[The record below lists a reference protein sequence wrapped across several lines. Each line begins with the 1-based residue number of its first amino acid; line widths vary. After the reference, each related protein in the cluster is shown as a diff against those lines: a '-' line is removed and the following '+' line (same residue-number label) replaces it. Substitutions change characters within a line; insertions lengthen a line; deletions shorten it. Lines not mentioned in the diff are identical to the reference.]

1 MSSSDPS
8 SSPTDP
14 ALLQACSAMI
24 LDRLSQVVTEALTR
38 ISDDLT
44 AEALRADRQERR
56 ELLLDA
62 VLLVRESRSDIEARF
77 RRSFN
82 EVFQARMFPA
92 QASATD
98 EAQQPTRELSLVSD
112 DSLTDTLE
120 VGRLAQRAAGALDA
134 EQVLGIRARL
144 AALIERDWFDEA
156 RHPASPDAIFEAL
169 RKALL
174 AERDIILG

>member
-1 MSSSDPS
+1 MSSSDPF

-62 VLLVRESRSDIEARF
+62 V
-77 RRSFN
+77 
-82 EVFQARMFPA
+82 
-92 QASATD
+92 
-98 EAQQPTRELSLVSD
+98 
-112 DSLTDTLE
+112 
-120 VGRLAQRAAGALDA
+120 
-134 EQVLGIRARL
+134 
-144 AALIERDWFDEA
+144 
-156 RHPASPDAIFEAL
+156 
-169 RKALL
+169 
-174 AERDIILG
+174 